1 MSSNSILKEKLVD
14 CEALKFGK
22 FTLTSGKESS
32 YYVNMKLAS
41 TNPDIL
47 KLISKEFS
55 KLISEGTDC
64 LLYTSPSP
72 RDRG

>member
-47 KLISKEFS
+47 KLIS
-55 KLISEGTDC
+55 I
-64 LLYTSPSP
+64 
-72 RDRG
+72 